1 MEAVKVKGKV
11 VFVGQTQVVGEKEF
25 KKREIVLELDGN
37 PNYPDEV
44 AFEATKDKCD
54 ELNGISIGDEVELHV
69 NLKGRKWTNKEGVD
83 KWFNTLAIWKINVL
97 TSNEEPAF

>member
-1 MEAVKVKGKV
+1 MEAIKVKGKV

-54 ELNGISIGDEVELHV
+54 ELNGISYLIESYAYVFYVYHYAL
-69 NLKGRKWTNKEGVD
+69 
-83 KWFNTLAIWKINVL
+83 FKIDCATV
-97 TSNEEPAF
+97 TWCDCDIA